1 MTKKKL
7 HMALLA
13 AVLLSVVFAAAVF
26 GTGREAPLPGL
37 PVSSAGGTLSLLAES
52 GHGPYIAY
60 SQNGAG
66 QLCLLDPATS
76 DMSTLTVNS
85 PILSAACR
93 EGNLVVVTEEYGLL
107 CTIAFSPTLE
117 QTGHLPA
124 PDMAADVSL
133 FDCTAQGN
141 LYTVL
146 NEEETT
152 LYYHTPESSWSHDFK
167 SPIRLLHITENG
179 QLWVCTADACYAGD
193 AQNPESLRP
202 ITGGRP
208 ARVLGSN
215 VFMDSGGTVW
225 RIMGDSSTP
234 TLTGLPPGSLCCAD
248 STGVTYTD
256 ETGRIHRL
264 LWDGT
269 EQGSCIVT
277 GTPLALTTRGVL
289 YEEDGAHL
297 YALLDFTPQ
306 EEPPAPTPTAS
317 SSLAPEPS
325 LEPSPSLEPE
335 PSIAP
340 SPSLEPSPI
349 GPDWLDAYRK
359 HGYYYITGTI
369 PIKSLIEVSKPDSIL
384 LHTADGQLIEEGSG
398 LESGPLCTGM
408 TVIQD
413 DEIIA
418 RIVVCGDC
426 DGNGRLTSADMH
438 EAQMFLLQ
446 GAEDADECRFLAADH
461 DDDGEIT
468 TKDLL
473 WLSSQLESP

>member
-107 CTIAFSPTLE
+107 CTIAF
-117 QTGHLPA
+117 
-124 PDMAADVSL
+124 
-133 FDCTAQGN
+133 
-141 LYTVL
+141 
-146 NEEETT
+146 
-152 LYYHTPESSWSHDFK
+152 
-167 SPIRLLHITENG
+167 
-179 QLWVCTADACYAGD
+179 
-193 AQNPESLRP
+193 
-202 ITGGRP
+202 
-208 ARVLGSN
+208 
-215 VFMDSGGTVW
+215 
-225 RIMGDSSTP
+225 
-234 TLTGLPPGSLCCAD
+234 
-248 STGVTYTD
+248 
-256 ETGRIHRL
+256 
-264 LWDGT
+264 
-269 EQGSCIVT
+269 
-277 GTPLALTTRGVL
+277 
-289 YEEDGAHL
+289 
-297 YALLDFTPQ
+297 
-306 EEPPAPTPTAS
+306 
-317 SSLAPEPS
+317 
-325 LEPSPSLEPE
+325 SPSLEPE